1 MSLYILNCNRTQN
14 AHVGIQRQK
23 SGVMKIKMTESEFVR
38 GLSLNILCCLVAYTF
53 QPTVRVLHETSRVQT
68 IIFQGHDCP
77 HHAADLRA
85 LILFPLIVHA
95 NMVVLRLL

>member
-1 MSLYILNCNRTQN
+1 
-14 AHVGIQRQK
+14 
-23 SGVMKIKMTESEFVR
+23 MTESEFVR

-68 IIFQGHDCP
+68 IIFQGHDCL

-95 NMVVLRLL
+95 NSVVLHLLYGKKKSYTIFDHDSYTPQIYCELILNT